1 MDNLIEN
8 EKKLDKANEIINE
21 FKLVLKKYK
30 NIQKEINDVS
40 KYYGSKEWFNMLD
53 EYNKG
58 NLKNVKAGILSED
71 EAYDMLT
78 NNREVAIEMLKVATS
93 VLENN

>member
-8 EKKLDKANEIINE
+8 EKKLDKANKIINE